1 MTEKKLKKFF
11 FFLALLASLPNF
23 NDDVDTLTGDSFVIN
38 VSGGDFFSCFFLF
51 QAVLRTQRA
60 LVDYRIFFHFVNLE
74 YTALLMY
81 RSGSVRVTGDCS
93 ADSRKLKF
101 LCCSSPTFL
110 RNDKALQCKVRTY
123 DNFLIAR
130 IFEQVVY
137 FFSS

>member
-1 MTEKKLKKFF
+1 MT
-11 FFLALLASLPNF
+11 
-23 NDDVDTLTGDSFVIN
+23 TLTLLLVTILLSKFQGEIF
-38 VSGGDFFSCFFLF
+38 FFSCFFLF

-60 LVDYRIFFHFVNLE
+60 LVDYRILFHFVNLE

-81 RSGSVRVTGDCS
+81 RSGSVRVTGDCYA

-101 LCCSSPTFL
+101 RCCSSPTFL

-130 IFEQVVY
+130 ILEQVYSVMSGL
-137 FFSS
+137 FFKFF

>member
-1 MTEKKLKKFF
+1 MTEKNLNRFSS
-11 FFLALLASLPNF
+11 FLALLASLPNF
-23 NDDVDTLTGDSFVIN
+23 NDDVDTLTGDNFVIKI
-38 VSGGDFFSCFFLF
+38 SGGDFFFSCFFLF

-60 LVDYRIFFHFVNLE
+60 LVDYRILFHFVNLE

-81 RSGSVRVTGDCS
+81 RSGSVRVTA

-101 LCCSSPTFL
+101 RCCSSPTFL

-130 IFEQVVY
+130 IL
-137 FFSS
+137 